1 MKSLQ
6 ISVLHRTL
14 RVALLILTLGVS
26 MAANAGIFG
35 FGGTSWK
42 EEVLLHDGRKLIVER
57 SQARDGR
64 HEIGQ
69 EVPVARHIISF
80 SLPGK
85 DKPIRWETE
94 FGVEVEKSSLS
105 LLAIDVVGGT
115 PYIVTTTAGC
125 IAYNKWGRPNPPYV
139 VFKFDGKAWQR
150 VPLAEFPVEIT
161 AANVAIGALTLRSE
175 KWLSGFSGPVP
186 VEEVRKMNAESQS
199 ADVRYL
205 KVFVREPIKV
215 AQTVECPDLKSPRYT
230 SPKAPFPITPRSETS
245 DNKK

>member
-1 MKSLQ
+1 MNSLQ
-6 ISVLHRTL
+6 ISGLHRVL
-14 RVALLILTLGVS
+14 RVAISFLTLGVS
-26 MAANAGIFG
+26 MTASAGLFG

-57 SQARDGR
+57 SQTRGGR

-69 EVPVARHIISF
+69 DVPVAKHVVSF
-80 SLPGK
+80 SLRGK

-105 LLAIDVVGGT
+105 LLAIEAVGDT
-115 PYIVTTTAGC
+115 PYIVTTPVGC

-139 VFKFDGKAWQR
+139 VFRFDGKSWQR

-175 KWLSGFSGPVP
+175 KRLSGFSGPVS

-230 SPKAPFPITPRSETS
+230 SPKAPFPITPRSGTS